1 MNEVKK
7 AAGIEIQLDEQIA
20 QGNYCNLAIIAH
32 STSEF
37 ILDFATMLPG
47 LPKARVKS
55 RIVLTPEHA
64 KRLLLS
70 LQENITRYENNIGK
84 INIPTKQPMI
94 DPFGSKGNA

>member
-7 AAGIEIQLDEQIA
+7 QIEINLDEQVA
-20 QGNYCNLAIIAH
+20 QGNYCNIAIISH

-47 LPKARVKS
+47 LPKARVRS

-64 KRLLLS
+64 KRLLMQ
-70 LQENITRYENNIGK
+70 LQENVARYESNFGK
-84 INIPTKQPMI
+84 INIHAKQPAI
-94 DPFGSKGNA
+94 EPFGGKGNA

>member
-1 MNEVKK
+1 MNENKK
-7 AAGIEIQLDEQIA
+7 QGIEIQLDEQVA

-70 LQENITRYENNIGK
+70 LQENVTRYESNFGK
-84 INIPTKQPMI
+84 INIPAKQML
-94 DPFGSKGNA
+94 DPFGHKGQA